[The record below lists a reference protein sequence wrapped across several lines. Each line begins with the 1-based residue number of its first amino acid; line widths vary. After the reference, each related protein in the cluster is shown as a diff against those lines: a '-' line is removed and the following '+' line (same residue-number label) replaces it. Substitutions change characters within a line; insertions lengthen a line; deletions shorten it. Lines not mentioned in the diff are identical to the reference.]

1 MQQKIVFIINSVLL
15 CCMSE
20 QKRAEG
26 KQIFSKGGQ
35 AGSKGGCLK
44 KGGGA
49 GTPLRTMEFA
59 YSYNGILWSWVIF
72 INRSWNEDDLGEGN
86 LIFWCTGPTDSKFWQ
101 IKIIILISQKIF
113 SFFFTVYI
121 SFDIIFFY

>member
-1 MQQKIVFIINSVLL
+1 
-15 CCMSE
+15 MSE

-44 KGGGA
+44 KGGGGGA

-59 YSYNGILWSWVIF
+59 YSYNGIL
-72 INRSWNEDDLGEGN
+72 
-86 LIFWCTGPTDSKFWQ
+86 
-101 IKIIILISQKIF
+101 
-113 SFFFTVYI
+113 
-121 SFDIIFFY
+121 

>member
-1 MQQKIVFIINSVLL
+1 MLL

-44 KGGGA
+44 KGGGLE
-49 GTPLRTMEFA
+49 PPYE
-59 YSYNGILWSWVIF
+59 LWSLHIP
-72 INRSWNEDDLGEGN
+72 IMEYSEAELS
-86 LIFWCTGPTDSKFWQ
+86 LSTGLEMKM
-101 IKIIILISQKIF
+101 I
-113 SFFFTVYI
+113 
-121 SFDIIFFY
+121 